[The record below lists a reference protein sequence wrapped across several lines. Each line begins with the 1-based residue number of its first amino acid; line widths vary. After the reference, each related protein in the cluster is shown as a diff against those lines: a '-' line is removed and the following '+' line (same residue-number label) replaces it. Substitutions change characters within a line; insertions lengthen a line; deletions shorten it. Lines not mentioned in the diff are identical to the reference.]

1 MKKIILI
8 GMFFMLMLMTVACSS
23 NDEGVQVDDYRI
35 QSAQGVYSGQTRSGH
50 VDLEIETIGGSSKQ
64 MFTSSDDITKNGRNQ
79 IVDDA
84 YLLRIFW
91 GEQELDC
98 AAYEE
103 ESLHD
108 QQKVRIYFTNDT
120 KETDLEKLRV
130 VIAKGTEDQI
140 AEELEPEMETLS
152 DHIEYTSI
160 DGHTKV
166 YLSEEGM
173 YLKASTPSYM
183 TLFLE
188 SAGSLQLCA
197 PDQTWTLALTTSVDL
212 EQERREDLLVP
223 VVISQ
228 EKGEDE
234 NGIWMALPIES
245 WKDIETIEKGGS
257 NTNPY
262 WFVRSDLG
270 EDLDYQ
276 EGVVSYAE
284 EGVLI
289 LSPVDS
295 ENENAIYH
303 VILPEEYKDHTF
315 QGGSFVYVVYE
326 EKTEQDYGYELS
338 GVKKI
343 IENG

>member
-1 MKKIILI
+1 MKKTILT
-8 GMFFMLMLMTVACSS
+8 GMFMVLMLTAVACSG
-23 NDEGVQVDDYRI
+23 DDAGVQVDDYRI
-35 QSAQGVYSGQTRSGH
+35 KTVQGGYSGQTRAGH
-50 VDLEIETIGGSSKQ
+50 VDLEIETTGGSSKQ

-84 YLLRIFW
+84 YLLCLFW

-98 AAYEE
+98 ASYEE

-120 KETDLEKLRV
+120 QETELEKLRV
-130 VIAKGTEDQI
+130 VISKGTEDQI
-140 AEELEPEMETLS
+140 AEELEPEMESLS
-152 DHIEYTSI
+152 ECTKYTSI

-173 YLKASTPSYM
+173 YLKANTPSYM

-188 SAGSLQLCA
+188 SVGSLQLCT

-212 EQERREDLLVP
+212 EQEQREDLLVP

-234 NGIWMALPIES
+234 NGIWMSVPIEN
-245 WKDIETIEKGGS
+245 WKEIETIEKGGGAAEA
-257 NTNPY
+257 Y
-262 WFVRSDLG
+262 WFIRSDLREG
-270 EDLDYQ
+270 LDYQ
-276 EGVVSYAE
+276 KGFVSYTE
-284 EGVLI
+284 DGILI
-289 LSPVDS
+289 LVSVDS
-295 ENENAIYH
+295 GNEDVIYR
-303 VILPEEYKDHTF
+303 VILPEEYKDYSF
-315 QGGSFVYVVYE
+315 QGGSLVYVVYE